1 MYGGVATPLA
11 FLHGEIN
18 GRTKQY
24 NALQNRSNSRDE
36 NYNGVRNPIRLPP
49 LRETG
54 HRDRGEHT
62 NNTCE
67 NEPLLPSVA
76 PKPGRNCKKL
86 PHEENP
92 SAPPL
97 PPHKNT
103 YQQVQ
108 RLQDMKYTPP
118 WPRAPNP
125 YSIITPKATESVKPY
140 LKPLPKPPG
149 KESPNRHSR
158 KHQSV
163 GQHQPSVSERTSEL
177 LMVSILF
184 INSLI

>member
-11 FLHGEIN
+11 LLHGEMN

-36 NYNGVRNPIRLPP
+36 NYNGARNPIRLPP

-62 NNTCE
+62 NTCE
-67 NEPLLPSVA
+67 NEPLLPSIA
-76 PKPGRNCKKL
+76 PKPASRNCKKL
-86 PHEENP
+86 PQEENP

-97 PPHKNT
+97 PPHKNP

-108 RLQDMKYTPP
+108 RHQDMKYTPP

-125 YSIITPKATESVKPY
+125 YSIITTKAPESVKPY

-158 KHQSV
+158 KHQPVS
-163 GQHQPSVSERTSEL
+163 QPSVSERTSEL
-177 LMVSILF
+177 LMVSVLF
-184 INSLI
+184 TDGII